1 MFVGLPIICKKTM
14 TLKRTNKIDEFSVD
28 WDVELKNNE
37 EFEIIG
43 IKDKRFLLKM
53 TGYKLR

>member
-1 MFVGLPIICKKTM
+1 VFVGLPIICKKTM